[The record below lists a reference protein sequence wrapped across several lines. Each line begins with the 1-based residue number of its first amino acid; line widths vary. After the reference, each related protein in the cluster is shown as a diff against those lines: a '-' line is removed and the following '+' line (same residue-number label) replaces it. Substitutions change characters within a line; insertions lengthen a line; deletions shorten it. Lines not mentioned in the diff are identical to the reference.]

1 MAIRSPSPPSR
12 PGKERERTTRLAP
25 RAQAPRVRRK
35 AAAGNSMTTVT
46 PEERHRLVA
55 EAAYF
60 IAERRGF
67 AAGCE
72 LDDWLQAEAEVER
85 RLDASSGPAGT
96 N

>member
-1 MAIRSPSPPSR
+1 MHV
-12 PGKERERTTRLAP
+12 K
-25 RAQAPRVRRK
+25 
-35 AAAGNSMTTVT
+35 
-46 PEERHRLVA
+46 LVQYGGCYFL
-55 EAAYF
+55 AAYF